1 MSMNL
6 HCEGYCLIQTP
17 GWITAA
23 CTVDSEGYIYNSL
36 KGDEAKRALYIYL
49 EWVQSR
55 HRNSAITPEQVKEM
69 DEETEYFREQKHEL
83 VEYMR
88 IEGDD
93 LKVYVL

>member
-49 EWVQSR
+49 EWL
-55 HRNSAITPEQVKEM
+55 NSTGRKSARTPEENQEM
-69 DEETEYFREQKHEL
+69 EDDRNYFNLQKKAL
-83 VEYMR
+83 VEYMKLK
-88 IEGDD
+88 GDD
-93 LKVYVL
+93 LSVYVV